1 MNLKERSWRTPLSGP
16 KRAVVALL
24 MTILLSL
31 LFSAAAKAD
40 ENDALFRYGSLSCD
54 EWVGHSSL
62 TEAEAPKWFL
72 SFLAQQIQA
81 TGYRV
86 DLMDQIKSV
95 QIMPWIDAYCRAHP
109 LDGLAVAGAVLT
121 NELAERAAPA
131 K

>member
-1 MNLKERSWRTPLSGP
+1 MNPKEPRRRTLSRFRP
-16 KRAVVALL
+16 AALTATVL
-24 MTILLSL
+24 SSLLLS
-31 LFSAAAKAD
+31 APAKAE

-81 TGYRV
+81 TGYRI
-86 DLMDQIKSV
+86 DLMDQIKSAPV
-95 QIMPWIDAYCRAHP
+95 MPWIDAYCRAHP
-109 LDGLAVAGAVLT
+109 LDGLAVAGTVLT
-121 NELAERAAPA
+121 NELAERAVAA

>member
-1 MNLKERSWRTPLSGP
+1 MNSKGQRSLS
-16 KRAVVALL
+16 RVVVA
-24 MTILLSL
+24 
-31 LFSAAAKAD
+31 AAAVFSSLFFKAPALAD

-81 TGYRV
+81 TGYRI
-86 DLMDQIKSV
+86 DLMDQIKSIQV
-95 QIMPWIDAYCRAHP
+95 MPWIDAYCRAHP

-121 NELAERAAPA
+121 NELAERAIAA

>member
-1 MNLKERSWRTPLSGP
+1 MNWKERRRQRLR
-16 KRAVVALL
+16 RAKH
-24 MTILLSL
+24 
-31 LFSAAAKAD
+31 AAAALTMTVLSSLAFVTPSKAD

-95 QIMPWIDAYCRAHP
+95 QVMPWIDAYCRAHP
-109 LDGLAVAGAVLT
+109 LDGLAVAGAILT
-121 NELAERAAPA
+121 SELAERAVAA